1 LSKADDPFAA
11 LAHPTRREILE
22 RLRDHPGLSAG
33 EIAAGFPSVS
43 RPAISR
49 HLAVLRRARLVRS
62 RSRGRE
68 CHYALDARPL
78 ADIYERYLRAFAPI
92 WDESLGNLKR
102 VVESGGPDTN
112 FVVH

>member
-1 LSKADDPFAA
+1 MSKASDPFAA

-22 RLRDHPGLSAG
+22 RLRDHPGMSAG

-49 HLAVLRRARLVRS
+49 HLSVLRRANLVGS
-62 RSRGRE
+62 RTSGRE
-68 CHYALDARPL
+68 CHYAVDARPL

-92 WDESLGNLKR
+92 WDQSLPNLKHM
-102 VVESGGPDTN
+102 VEAGLPEIP
-112 FVVH
+112 